1 MIYYQDEQEKV
12 FLYEL
17 ADAYLR
23 QKGAEGFNNARL
35 ILTNEIIACIDDY
48 EVPDITKKGGKL
60 IKAKAEKKTKSKE
73 KKSKT
78 D

>member
-23 QKGAEGFNNARL
+23 HKGAEGFNNARL
-35 ILTNEIIACIDDY
+35 LLTNEIIAPIEDY
-48 EVPDITKKGGKL
+48 EVPDITKKDGKL
-60 IKAKAEKKTKSKE
+60 VKAKTEKKTKKKTKKKE
-73 KKSKT
+73 